1 VTHFEDGAVGAF
13 ATELHETLPYIVAAL
28 DAAERDRTTAP
39 LAEAHRLL
47 HCLKGAAGMVGLPA
61 FAYLLDLA
69 EDLLERSFTP
79 TAVTSRDRLAMLRG
93 CLPRLA
99 EYMTTAASAQTVAA
113 VAPIAS
119 ALADQLRGD
128 AAASEEGT
136 LDRLLDIDL
145 RELAAGASPPPSRVS
160 SVVDAD
166 VDGGFVEAPTVLPDL
181 PFDDTLGSIEADIT
195 DADLTALIDSLE
207 PEWPAA
213 FTLDGPVSLDGSVAF
228 DPPVA
233 ETLEPLAFPIDEPIA
248 AETTA
253 APRATTLDLSPTEEI
268 EPELAEVFAQEAA
281 EHLQTIARITTG
293 LSPSADDRESLQE
306 LRRAVH
312 TLKGAA
318 GVVGYKAASRLAHCM
333 EDLLDR
339 LYEGTAVLTP
349 DAVRLLATTSDTL
362 DESINGTGDGVVL
375 RTTIARLIADFDGLR
390 PRAGDTASPDVAPAN
405 EQIIGADLPVSPA
418 EAGQHAELTP
428 DRRSGTDRRNNSQVL
443 RVPVARLDDL
453 VRSVSELVLN
463 RSTFEQH
470 YAALIAQVEELKFSA
485 ARIRK
490 VAQRL
495 EADYEVRALAG
506 NSMSI
511 GQDGFDALEF
521 DRYTD
526 FHLLTRE
533 LTETASDVAT
543 ISARVSDS
551 IDDFDGDLTRL
562 GRLTREIQDKTLEF
576 RMLPVRTLATR
587 LERTVRVTADA
598 CGKRVNFAIEGED
611 VTLDKSLLEHLADPL
626 LHLLRNAVDHGI
638 ESAEDR
644 RAVGKPE
651 QGRIVVRAFHD
662 GTDVVVEVEDD
673 GKGLDVERIR
683 RTAVQRGLIGEA
695 DAARVAPEALFDYIF
710 EPGFST
716 ASRVS
721 EISGRGVGMD
731 VVKSAVVRAGGR
743 IHIDSRAGA
752 GVTMSVR
759 APMTLAITRVLLVR
773 AGGQTFGLPLG
784 AVVQI
789 VRPHPS
795 AISHVGDDRVLTV
808 DGRAHRLRDLADVL
822 GLARTSDAPV
832 AQPVLIANLGGTR
845 IALAVDAILHSRD
858 AVVKS
863 LGTHLRRVPGIW
875 GATLLGDGTV
885 VLILNA
891 ADLGGAADEARV
903 RVVSRPEARVE
914 PQTCT
919 VLVVDDSLSMRHV
932 LSTTI
937 RKAGWNVLQ
946 ARDGL
951 DALEVV
957 HRAAQPPHAI
967 LLDIEMPRMD
977 GYEFLST
984 IRAVPA
990 YARLPIVMLTSRGS
1004 EKHRDKAK
1012 ALGATAYLVKPF
1024 RDDVLIET
1032 ITRVVHAAPV
1042 AKKAAS

>member
-1 VTHFEDGAVGAF
+1 MRHFEDGAVGAF
-13 ATELHETLPYIVAAL
+13 ATELHDTLPQIAAAL
-28 DAAERDRTTAP
+28 DAAERDGSTAP
-39 LAEAHRLL
+39 LHEAHRLL

-61 FAYLLDLA
+61 FAYLVNLA
-69 EDLLERSFTP
+69 EDLLEQSVAS
-79 TAVTSRDRLAMLRG
+79 TAGPSDDRLVTLRA
-93 CLPRLA
+93 CLPKFA
-99 EYMTTAASAQTVAA
+99 EYTTIAAASESVAA
-113 VAPIAS
+113 LAPFAS
-119 ALADQLRGD
+119 ALAAEMYGD
-128 AAASEEGT
+128 ANADDAGLEK
-136 LDRLLDIDL
+136 LLDIDL
-145 RELAAGASPPPSRVS
+145 RELTAGVSATAQSPVSSPPTTLEPEIANHESRITNQ
-160 SVVDAD
+160 
-166 VDGGFVEAPTVLPDL
+166 E
-181 PFDDTLGSIEADIT
+181 IETGLT

-213 FTLDGPVSLDGSVAF
+213 FALDA
-228 DPPVA
+228 PVA
-233 ETLEPLAFPIDEPIA
+233 ETLEGLTLANDEIA
-248 AETTA
+248 RAETSA
-253 APRATTLDLSPTEEI
+253 DACATTLDLSPSEEV
-268 EPELAEVFAQEAA
+268 PSELAEVFAQEAA
-281 EHLQTIARITTG
+281 EHLQTIARITTR
-293 LSPSADDRESLQE
+293 LTPATDDRESLQE

-339 LYEGTAVLTP
+339 LYDGTAVLTP

-362 DESINGTGDGVVL
+362 DESINGSTNAAAL
-375 RTTIARLIADFDGLR
+375 QTTIGRLMAEFDGLR
-390 PRAGDTASPDVAPAN
+390 LTAGDNPSSAVARAN
-405 EQIIGADLPVSPA
+405 EAAIGAELPVRPA
-418 EAGQHAELTP
+418 AAGHDSEATP
-428 DRRSGTDRRNNSQVL
+428 DRRSGTDRRHNAQVL

-470 YAALIAQVEELKFSA
+470 HAALIAQVEELKFSA

-490 VAQRL
+490 VAQKL

-551 IDDFDGDLTRL
+551 IDDFDADLTRL

-576 RMLPVRTLATR
+576 RMLPLRTLATR
-587 LERTVRVTADA
+587 LERTVRVTAEA
-598 CGKRVNFAIEGED
+598 CGKRVNFAIEGEE

-638 ESAEDR
+638 EPVEDR
-644 RAVGKPE
+644 RAAGKPE
-651 QGRIVVRAFHD
+651 HGRVVIRAYHD

-683 RTAVQRGLIGEA
+683 RTAVQRGLVSEA
-695 DAARVAPEALFDYIF
+695 DAATLAPEALFDYIF

-743 IHIDSRAGA
+743 IQIDSKPGA

-789 VRPHPS
+789 VRPHPT
-795 AISHVGDDRVLTV
+795 AISQVGDDRVLTI

-822 GLARTSDAPV
+822 GLARSADAPAV
-832 AQPVLIANLGGTR
+832 QPVLIANLAGTR

-891 ADLGGAADEARV
+891 ADMGAAADDARV
-903 RVVSRPEARVE
+903 RVVSRPAPSVE
-914 PQTCT
+914 PQTRT

-937 RKAGWNVLQ
+937 TKAGWSVLQ

-957 HRAAQPPHAI
+957 HRSTQPPDAI

-1024 RDDVLIET
+1024 KDDVLIET
-1032 ITRVVHAAPV
+1032 ITRVVHAAQM
-1042 AKKAAS
+1042 ARKAAS